1 MDSSTIRKQFIE
13 YFEKTLEHTVVPSAS
28 VIPLNDPTLLFTNAG
43 MNPFKPYFLG
53 ELEPPFRRVVNSQKC
68 IRVSG
73 KHNDLEAVGRDH
85 YHHTFFEMLGSWS
98 FGDYYKK
105 EAILWAWKLFTE
117 IWKIDPRRLYA
128 TVYTDDDEALKIWKS
143 IPDIE
148 PEQILIFGEKDNFWS
163 MGDIGPCGPCS
174 EIHYYRGD
182 KLEDKDAAKVNADD
196 PDYQELWNLVFI
208 QYNRDE
214 KGELHPLKNKHIDTG
229 AGFERIVAALNGL
242 DSNYDTDLF
251 RPLIDQIEALSDI
264 AYDKGEEGM
273 AHRVIADHIR
283 MLTVAISDGA
293 IPGNEGRS
301 YVLRR
306 ILRRAARFGR
316 KLNLKEP
323 FLYRLVPTVAH
334 ILGDVYPEIVVQRE
348 HVQRI
353 IRAEEES
360 FGNTLDKGLEL
371 FEQLAKKARKTGES
385 VLNSEDVFRLYDTF
399 GFPVDLTRLLAEEKG
414 LAISEK
420 EIDDLMEQ
428 QRQRARAAG
437 KFKMKSAE
445 DLQWIILRP
454 GVPSVF
460 AGYDTYSISALP
472 VKYAADENHTYLVVD
487 KTPFYAES
495 GGQTGDKGHI
505 VFTDPETGK
514 MDYSR
519 VLDAQKIGNDI
530 VHIIEGRVFDTH
542 PSDSGLLTLEVNE
555 STRRD
560 TARNHSATHLL
571 HAALRKMLGDHVHQS
586 GSYVGPDRL
595 RFDFT
600 HYEKVSPQQQREI
613 QQLVNLEI
621 LKNLPVE
628 TEEKHYIEAVSSGA
642 QALFGEKYG
651 DIVRVVKMGDVS
663 MELCGGTHVG
673 RTGDIGPFFI
683 VGESSVASGIRR
695 IEAVTGTAGLD
706 LMQAQQTLLADIRD
720 MLRTPEARLKERV
733 AALGADLKV
742 LEKENAE
749 LKAKLLSSD
758 ISGFFEG
765 SLSYRN
771 APLYVNRV
779 EVENVDQLKNLG
791 DRVREKMKTGV
802 AIFGSVI
809 GGMPQVLC
817 VVSDDLV
824 KEGVKAGNI
833 VKSLGKA
840 IGGGGGGKPHMAT
853 AGGKDPI
860 LLEDVLDHI
869 DTYLP

>member
-13 YFEKTLEHTVVPSAS
+13 YFEKTLGHTVVPSAS

-117 IWKIDPRRLYA
+117 VWKIDPRRLYA
-128 TVYTDDDEALKIWKS
+128 TVYTDDSEALKIWKS

-182 KLEDKDAAKVNADD
+182 KLEDRDAAKVNADD

-229 AGFERIVAALNGL
+229 AGFERIVAALNGM

-283 MLTVAISDGA
+283 MLTIAISDGA

-353 IRAEEES
+353 LRAEEES

-371 FEQLAKKARKTGES
+371 FEQLAKKAKKTGES

-414 LAISEK
+414 LAIREK

-437 KFKMKSAE
+437 KFKMRSAE
-445 DLQWIILRP
+445 ELQWIILRP

-460 AGYDTYSISALP
+460 AGYDTYSISAQP
-472 VKYAADENHTYLVVD
+472 VKYAADENYTYLVVD

-505 VFTDPETGK
+505 VFTDPGTGK
-514 MDYSR
+514 MDYGR

-530 VHIIEGRVFDTH
+530 VHIIEGRIFDTH
-542 PSDSGLLTLEVNE
+542 PADSGPLILEVNE

-628 TEEKHYIEAVSSGA
+628 TEEKHYIEAVSGGA

-706 LMQAQQTLLADIRD
+706 MMQAQQTLLADIRD

-733 AALGADLKV
+733 SALGADMKV

-765 SLSYRN
+765 SGSYRN

-779 EVENVDQLKNLG
+779 EVENIDQLKNLG

-853 AGGKDPI
+853 AGGKDPV
-860 LLEDVLDHI
+860 LLEDVLNHI
-869 DTYLP
+869 ETYLP